1 MHDWGTNCSDMF
13 FNSVV
18 ICSSIVN
25 YLPLFSHTPSLPN
38 QPSHHNQYRKNGRK
52 KETGKRKRKNKD
64 TCIVWPFYLTQ
75 NKIYWIDC
83 LHWLTASMETMQE
96 QSDMIGMATN
106 TSLPQKRGW
115 EDEIGAGLTDKK
127 WPGWDCTNLW
137 TQKWPGW
144 DCKNLTYSGLW
155 WVLTV
160 DTCMCRK
167 CCNWILQN
175 EFLPL
180 AHYHILTSLNSTVLI
195 L

>member
-1 MHDWGTNCSDMF
+1 MA
-13 FNSVV
+13 
-18 ICSSIVN
+18 I
-25 YLPLFSHTPSLPN
+25 LSHTEQDLLDWLFTLFDSG
-38 QPSHHNQYRKNGRK
+38 QPRNMAM
-52 KETGKRKRKNKD
+52 
-64 TCIVWPFYLTQ
+64 
-75 NKIYWIDC
+75 
-83 LHWLTASMETMQE
+83 ASMETMQE